1 MSASQQIDALLAV
14 GGGGDY
20 KTQVAQLNV
29 ITDDLVKRGAEED
42 VKRLV
47 QKLGADEVPQQVSR
61 PGLLHL
67 SNALVT
73 ALSRDEVF
81 VNLANLVIQ
90 SLRQHDEADYVLRMG
105 LFHYYVKEDD
115 NRSAGMILAGL
126 NFSENSNKS
135 LSVDGKADIYLKIA
149 EAFLMDDES
158 SAEQAETFAQKA
170 SALMSDVSNNS
181 VAGQIIHL
189 RYKSTHA
196 RVLDANRKF
205 VDAAMRYYELS
216 ITSQETID
224 LLNLKAGEL
233 LTYLGKAVTC
243 VVLGKAGPQRSRV
256 LGVLFK
262 DDRLHQLD
270 YQDGFTSHASI
281 LTKMYTE
288 QLLRRDE
295 LATFEKSL
303 AEHQKAITA
312 DGFTFPEKA
321 VIEHNMLAAGKL
333 YDNIHFSELGSLLR
347 LDAVKAERVAARM
360 VTEDRLKAAID
371 QTESLLVYLND
382 DDALYSWDLR
392 IQDVCNE
399 IGEACDLI
407 CS

>member
-1 MSASQQIDALLAV
+1 
-14 GGGGDY
+14 
-20 KTQVAQLNV
+20 
-29 ITDDLVKRGAEED
+29 
-42 VKRLV
+42 
-47 QKLGADEVPQQVSR
+47 
-61 PGLLHL
+61 
-67 SNALVT
+67 
-73 ALSRDEVF
+73 
-81 VNLANLVIQ
+81 
-90 SLRQHDEADYVLRMG
+90 
-105 LFHYYVKEDD
+105 
-115 NRSAGMILAGL
+115 
-126 NFSENSNKS
+126 
-135 LSVDGKADIYLKIA
+135 
-149 EAFLMDDES
+149 
-158 SAEQAETFAQKA
+158 
-170 SALMSDVSNNS
+170 MSDVSNNS

-295 LATFEKSL
+295 LATFEESL

-312 DGFTFPEKA
+312 DGFSFPEKA

-347 LDAVKAERVAARM
+347 LDAVKTERVAARM
-360 VTEDRLKAAID
+360 ITEDRLKATID
-371 QTESLLVYLND
+371 QTEALLVYLND
-382 DDALYSWDLR
+382 DDALHSWDQR

-399 IGEACDLI
+399 IGEVCDLI
-407 CS
+407 SS

>member
-1 MSASQQIDALLAV
+1 MSQQLDALLAV
-14 GGGGDY
+14 GGGDH
-20 KTQVAQLNV
+20 KTQVAQLNGLV
-29 ITDDLVKRGAEED
+29 DELVKLGAEED
-42 VKRLV
+42 IKRLV

-61 PGLLHL
+61 PGLLYL
-67 SNALVT
+67 SNALVA

-81 VNLANLVIQ
+81 ANLAILVIQ

-135 LSVDGKADIYLKIA
+135 LSVDDKADIYLKIA

-233 LTYLGKAVTC
+233 LTYLGMAVTC

-295 LATFEKSL
+295 LATFEESL

-312 DGFTFPEKA
+312 DGFSFPEKA

-360 VTEDRLKAAID
+360 ITEDRLKATID
-371 QTESLLVYLND
+371 QTEALLVYLND
-382 DDALYSWDLR
+382 DDALHSWDQR

-399 IGEACDLI
+399 IGEVCDLI
-407 CS
+407 SS